1 MCLCSKC
8 VCVCVFVSIGIEKT
22 EYFKICLFW
31 FDSNYAKCAT
41 KRWPPFS
48 ARLLPISIFFSR
60 PFHSSFAINKFF
72 AYYPKSGIL
81 WEKNSLHLSIL
92 LLIFFL
98 LRLNISQLNTFF
110 FRNKKRTLRS
120 FEMFS
125 YQNSR
130 SKTIKR
136 NQEIMR
142 TNIHEHSCKSG
153 WIHNLW
159 TGKPR
164 KRKCCC

>member
-110 FRNKKRTLRS
+110 FGTRNERWGVLKCFHTRIQEVKQLN
-120 FEMFS
+120 E
-125 YQNSR
+125 
-130 SKTIKR
+130 IKR
-136 NQEIMR
+136 
-142 TNIHEHSCKSG
+142 
-153 WIHNLW
+153 
-159 TGKPR
+159 
-164 KRKCCC
+164 